1 MGKFTGVL
9 LASDFDN
16 TLLYTEDALR
26 SGTPVP
32 PLPERNR
39 EALEYFMAQG
49 GRFAIATGRALA
61 AFIRYADMVPM
72 NAPGVVCNGAAI
84 YDFEKGEYL
93 ETAMLDASA
102 RERGQA
108 VLDRFPGVAVEAYH
122 IDNTIHTV
130 HPNDICRQ
138 HEHITQAALT
148 EVPSLLDVPLP
159 LGKLL
164 FEAEHEVLEDVLA
177 YITGQ
182 GWAEDY
188 ELIFS
193 ISHLLEMTTRGANK
207 GGMVGRPAGNFHGTC
222 LLRGRRVQRSL
233 NAPRRRPG
241 LRPGQRLRR
250 RPGIG
255 GCYCVSCPRGGR
267 RRCHRGFRPEIFLM
281 RSPAK
286 ARAQQGGEETLYDDC
301 KPPSSVRSSALQETL
316 KIEKPSPC
324 RVAASAFHSAQ
335 NRPAAAVFPFRATV
349 FSIGLRLI

>member
-207 GGMVGRPAGNFHGTC
+207 GGMVRRLAARLGISMEHVYCAGDESNDLSMLRAAAQGFAPAN
-222 LLRGRRVQRSL
+222 
-233 NAPRRRPG
+233 
-241 LRPGQRLRR
+241 
-250 RPGIG
+250 
-255 GCYCVSCPRGGR
+255 
-267 RRCHRGFRPEIFLM
+267 
-281 RSPAK
+281 
-286 ARAQQGGEETLYDDC
+286 
-301 KPPSSVRSSALQETL
+301 
-316 KIEKPSPC
+316 
-324 RVAASAFHSAQ
+324 ASAAVRESG
-335 NRPAAAVFPFRATV
+335 AAIVCHAREGAVADVIEVLDRKY
-349 FSIGLRLI
+349 S